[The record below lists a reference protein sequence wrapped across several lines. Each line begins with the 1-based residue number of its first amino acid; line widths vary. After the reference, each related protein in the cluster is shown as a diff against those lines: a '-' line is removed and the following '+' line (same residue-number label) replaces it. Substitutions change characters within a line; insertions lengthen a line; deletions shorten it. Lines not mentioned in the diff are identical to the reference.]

1 MLADRQVRFRSSFL
15 VIVPFLL
22 TLTFAFSA
30 WKSSSPFLSF
40 VGGATQEYTS
50 VLTMAGLSL
59 LFFLCLQVFSDKQS
73 RHFVHVL
80 FLFSACLVGIRA
92 LIGLWTGAE
101 MPNTIGTIN
110 AVGVYLIVM
119 TMFGLV
125 LWVSYKKTD
134 TRVSKGIRSI
144 LEQAFIISLSLVT
157 GVYLLIL
164 DYGLLW
170 FLFEAGLL
178 LLFAFVCL
186 RSKDFSSLGRFL
198 LPMVFFI
205 GIIPFWFWL
214 PSPLSI
220 SVPTEVTLSQQASQ
234 DIAYRT
240 LDRISPIFGS
250 GPGTYVFDYTQSHDQ
265 NINQSEFFKTR
276 FDRASSFMFTL
287 VPTVGILG
295 VSFFVMFFLFL
306 GMRSI
311 LYVLGQSHQEARRQ
325 MYVLFVPW
333 LVLLI
338 SACVYPF
345 NITLMT
351 MLFLLSGLM
360 ASRIPEVSPLLDD
373 DKQPV
378 VRLGS
383 LVGILLGSICFLTGV
398 FFVSQRYGSEVAFAK
413 AVRSDRQDA
422 SLTEVIQWLDTAV
435 TFNQFDDRALRTL
448 AQALLLRVQEQ
459 LQLVSSSDDLTEEAK
474 AYIQGLMAA
483 SINAG
488 VRATE
493 LSPENVVNWL
503 MRGAVYRE
511 LMGVVPNADVFAIQA
526 FETTTQLDPVNPVS
540 WTELGTTYMQ
550 AAEQKRPLTT
560 TTDAEQAHQAQIL
573 VEEYLNKGETSLNK
587 AIELKSTYAPAHYQL
602 GLAYERQGRLDDA
615 IGKMESVALYNPEDV
630 GVAFQLGQLYLRRAG
645 TGDVERAK
653 HAFEYAIVLTPTYSN
668 ARWFLA
674 SIYEQEGNLDGAIE
688 QIKKVLE
695 LNPENALVQSRLE
708 RLKNGQITT
717 APLVPLP

>member
-1 MLADRQVRFRSSFL
+1 M
-15 VIVPFLL
+15 
-22 TLTFAFSA
+22 
-30 WKSSSPFLSF
+30 
-40 VGGATQEYTS
+40 
-50 VLTMAGLSL
+50 
-59 LFFLCLQVFSDKQS
+59 
-73 RHFVHVL
+73 
-80 FLFSACLVGIRA
+80 
-92 LIGLWTGAE
+92 
-101 MPNTIGTIN
+101 
-110 AVGVYLIVM
+110 
-119 TMFGLV
+119 
-125 LWVSYKKTD
+125 
-134 TRVSKGIRSI
+134 
-144 LEQAFIISLSLVT
+144 
-157 GVYLLIL
+157 
-164 DYGLLW
+164 
-170 FLFEAGLL
+170 
-178 LLFAFVCL
+178 
-186 RSKDFSSLGRFL
+186 
-198 LPMVFFI
+198 
-205 GIIPFWFWL
+205 
-214 PSPLSI
+214 
-220 SVPTEVTLSQQASQ
+220 
-234 DIAYRT
+234 
-240 LDRISPIFGS
+240 
-250 GPGTYVFDYTQSHDQ
+250 
-265 NINQSEFFKTR
+265 
-276 FDRASSFMFTL
+276 
-287 VPTVGILG
+287 
-295 VSFFVMFFLFL
+295 
-306 GMRSI
+306 
-311 LYVLGQSHQEARRQ
+311 
-325 MYVLFVPW
+325 
-333 LVLLI
+333 
-338 SACVYPF
+338 
-345 NITLMT
+345 
-351 MLFLLSGLM
+351 
-360 ASRIPEVSPLLDD
+360 
-373 DKQPV
+373 
-378 VRLGS
+378 RLGS